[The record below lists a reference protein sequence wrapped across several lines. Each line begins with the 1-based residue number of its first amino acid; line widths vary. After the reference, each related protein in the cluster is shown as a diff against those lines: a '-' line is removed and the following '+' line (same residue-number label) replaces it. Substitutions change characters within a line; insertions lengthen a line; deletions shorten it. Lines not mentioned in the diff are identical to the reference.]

1 MGYNYTALSMH
12 IHRQVLSTKKTE
24 KSFKFNNLKINY
36 ILFFQIPNEIYEQTE
51 LVFLLTF
58 SWFCLVQSIFTTKF
72 HQKKI
77 EKPLK
82 LKG

>member
-1 MGYNYTALSMH
+1 M
-12 IHRQVLSTKKTE
+12 
-24 KSFKFNNLKINY
+24 
-36 ILFFQIPNEIYEQTE
+36 FFQIPNEIYEQTE